1 MALSAPVER
10 EFEGEI
16 ELHEAACAGNDI
28 FYRGALLCYDSNG
41 YVAVPSDSAALWFA
55 GMYTGKAENG
65 VSDYAY
71 SVPASTYPK
80 LQLAIGKIW
89 VAFSGAAQS
98 DVGELFYIS
107 DDNTLTQTAGSKTV
121 AYLCVGYKSGYVLI
135 DFRHP
140 DRIA

>member
-1 MALSAPVER
+1 MALTAATTR

-28 FYRGALLCYDSNG
+28 FYRGALLMYDSNG
-41 YVAVPSDSAALWFA
+41 YAAVPSDSADLYFA
-55 GMYTGKAENG
+55 GMYTGKAADG

-71 SVPASTYPK
+71 SVAASTYPK

-98 DVGELFYIS
+98 DVGELFYVS
-107 DDNTLTQTAGSKTV
+107 DDNTLTQTAGSKNI

-140 DRIA
+140 IK